1 MNISQPEKHNAFLL
15 PAAIVVFGLLLRLL
29 YLYFNVHAPDFASPL
44 LDPQLNDYWARALIT
59 GDWTPPPHADNP
71 EIATTPYGRP
81 PAYPWLLAVI
91 YFLFRGSYLAPRCI
105 QIAIGLANI
114 LLVYLLGKRL
124 FGRASGAVTA
134 LLMSIFWASIYFEGE
149 LNSPT
154 WEVFLSLSMILL
166 LLHWAS
172 TYTVLSLSVAAL
184 CLGLGA
190 LMRPNILLP
199 GALVLLWIFLKAYRG
214 TSKLSKACAHACLF
228 AGIVLLI
235 ISPVIVRN
243 WRVGRQFVFISY
255 YGGINAYI
263 GNNPHSEGT
272 EPEVPDLYEI
282 SGVEKWN
289 CFNYP
294 SIVRGMARHLD
305 KPDLSFAGASHYF
318 YLRALEFWREQPL
331 QACMLTLRKA
341 WLFWGPHEISDSK
354 VVHYERLHSPILAYL
369 PRFSHLLALVL
380 TGMLGWRLFERKRSS
395 GSETDK
401 PLVLLFA
408 AGYFISILPFFV
420 SERYRFPILPLLLPF
435 AGYGIILVYRFLRQ
449 KEFNRAFVFSLLAV
463 PVYLAVSSPL
473 FSYTPDHSKWHLHR
487 GIAYAARGKAEDA
500 VHSLLAAIAENPEND
515 EAHLQLGYLYVKQ
528 GRVTEAM
535 EHYHRALEA
544 NPNNVFAANNL
555 GYEYYLQEN
564 FKEAE
569 KYYRQALA
577 RQPIF
582 TLALNNLGNA
592 LLHQG
597 DADGALSCFEK
608 VLDIN
613 EKDPFARYNIGN
625 VYLETGRYEQAI
637 ENFDKA
643 FTEAPFNPHIANNYG
658 LSLARSGQLKE
669 SIPWFEKALSLAPNY
684 PLAHFNLGNVYGDLG
699 ETQEACCHYEQVLAT
714 WPDHAETLQR
724 SKLLCDPFPP
734 LQ

>member
-1 MNISQPEKHNAFLL
+1 MNISQPEKHKAFLL
-15 PAAIVVFGLLLRLL
+15 PAGIVVFGLLLRLL
-29 YLYFNVHAPDFASPL
+29 YLYFNVHAPDFASPV

-59 GDWTPPPHADNP
+59 DDWTPPPHADNP
-71 EIATTPYGRP
+71 EIRTTPYGRP
-81 PAYPWLLAVI
+81 PGYPWLLAGI

-105 QIAIGLANI
+105 QIAVGLANI

-124 FGRASGAVTA
+124 FGRASGAVA
-134 LLMSIFWASIYFEGE
+134 SFLMSIFWATIYFEGE

-166 LLHWAS
+166 LLQWVATRS
-172 TYTVLSLSVAAL
+172 LLALSGAAL
-184 CLGLGA
+184 CLGFGS

-199 GALVLLWIFLKAYRG
+199 GVLVLLWILLNAYQG
-214 TSKLSKACAHACLF
+214 NIKLSKACAHACLF

-235 ISPVIVRN
+235 ISPVLLRN

-263 GNNPHSEGT
+263 GNNPYSKGT

-294 SIVRGMARHLD
+294 SIVRGLARHLD
-305 KPDLSFAGASHYF
+305 KPDLTFPGASHYF
-318 YLRALEFWREQPL
+318 YRRAFDFWREQPVR
-331 QACMLTLRKA
+331 AFMLTLRKA

-369 PRFSHLLALVL
+369 PRFSPLLALVL
-380 TGMLGWRLFERKRSS
+380 AGFLGWMFLLRERFAVSR
-395 GSETDK
+395 TAAA
-401 PLVLLFA
+401 LVLFFV
-408 AGYFISILPFFV
+408 AGYFFSILPFFI
-420 SERYRFPILPLLLPF
+420 SERYRFPVLPLLLPF
-435 AGYGIILVYRFLRQ
+435 AGYGVVLFFRLL
-449 KEFNRAFVFSLLAV
+449 KEKRRKQALALFSAAV
-463 PVYLAVSSPL
+463 LFYLAVSFPL
-473 FSYTPDHSKWHLHR
+473 LSYTPDHSKWHLHR
-487 GIAYAARGKAEDA
+487 GIAHAARGKAEDA
-500 VHSLLAAIAENPEND
+500 IHSLLAAIAENPGND

-564 FKEAE
+564 YKEAE

-582 TLALNNLGNA
+582 TLTLNNLGNA
-592 LLHQG
+592 LLSQG

-608 VLDIN
+608 VLNIN
-613 EKDPFARYNIGN
+613 EKDPFARYNVGN

-643 FTEAPFNPHIANNYG
+643 FTEQPFNPHIANNYG

-724 SKLLCDPFPP
+724 SKLLCDPSPP